1 MYDIIKN
8 IIQNGVF
15 KVSDLTTKIDTLWAE
30 SKLSDDERNELVQ
43 MMTDFLNP
51 STEAPELKDL
61 YERLEARVSV
71 LEDAVKELQG
81 GGLEEPEPDEI
92 IVPAWVPWDGISSDY
107 QYGAVVTHNGKYW
120 QNVLQGMQNT
130 WEPGAV
136 GVDDRYWKEIT
147 KEEAEA
153 IVNGDAS
160 EE

>member
-51 STEAPELKDL
+51 STESPELKDL
-61 YERLEARVSV
+61 YERLESRVSV

-81 GGLEEPEPDEI
+81 GGSEDPEPGEI
-92 IVPAWVPWDGISSDY
+92 IVPAWVPWDGISSNY
-107 QYGAVVTHNGKYW
+107 QYGAVVTHNDKYW
-120 QNVLQGMQNT
+120 QNMLQGVQNT

-136 GVDDRYWKEIT
+136 GVDERYWKEIT

-153 IVNGDAS
+153 IVN
-160 EE
+160 E

>member
-8 IIQNGVF
+8 IIKNGVF
-15 KVSDLTTKIDTLWAE
+15 KVSELTTKIDTLWAE
-30 SKLSDDERNELVQ
+30 SKLSDEQRNELVQ

-51 STEAPELKDL
+51 YTEAPELKGL
-61 YERLEARVSV
+61 YERLKARVSV

-81 GGLEEPEPDEI
+81 GGSEDPEPGEI
-92 IVPAWVPWDGISSDY
+92 IVPAWVPWDGISDNY
-107 QYGAVVTHNGKYW
+107 QYGAVVTHNDKYW
-120 QNVLQGMQNT
+120 QNMLQGVQNT

-153 IVNGDAS
+153 IIS
-160 EE
+160 E

>member
-71 LEDAVKELQG
+71 LEDAVKKLQG
-81 GGLEEPEPDEI
+81 GGSEDPEPGEI
-92 IVPAWVPWDGISSDY
+92 IVPAWVPWDGISDNY
-107 QYGAVVTHNGKYW
+107 QYGAVVTHNDKYW
-120 QNVLQGMQNT
+120 QNMLQGVQNT

-136 GVDDRYWKEIT
+136 GVDERYWKEIT

-153 IVNGDAS
+153 IVN
-160 EE
+160 E

>member
-61 YERLEARVSV
+61 YERLESRASV
-71 LEDAVKELQG
+71 LEDAVKKLQG
-81 GGLEEPEPDEI
+81 GGSEEPEPGEI
-92 IVPAWVPWDGISSDY
+92 IVPAWVPWDGISSNY
-107 QYGAVVTHNGKYW
+107 QYGAVVTHNDKYW
-120 QNVLQGMQNT
+120 QNMLQGVQNT

-153 IVNGDAS
+153 IVSN
-160 EE
+160 

>member
-8 IIQNGVF
+8 IIQNGMF

-61 YERLEARVSV
+61 YERLEARVVV
-71 LEDAVKELQG
+71 LEGAVKELQG
-81 GGLEEPEPDEI
+81 GGEEEPEPGEI
-92 IVPAWVPWDGISSDY
+92 AIPTWVPWDGISDNY
-107 QYGAVVTHNGKYW
+107 QYGAVVKHNEKYW
-120 QNVLQGMQNT
+120 QNMLQGVQNT

-147 KEEAEA
+147 KEEAEKL
-153 IVNGDAS
+153 VSGQTDQ
-160 EE
+160 